1 MFNYMRFKRGGKCQG
16 EKEKP
21 HAEWAAGDWGSQPS
35 TLQPLWTLNYTPSNN
50 LVNYSVL
57 KKVLMT
63 KFLRKLLMISIYVQ
77 KELPHSVCTK
87 DKPQFKD
94 VLPNIC
100 PKCLQKFPDHEKQ
113 GKPERRS
120 PVCTHKRRHVSPSDV
135 AAWVW
140 ACSRKRTLM
149 GKLVKSE
156 GFCLSFDKCAV
167 VVEDVNN
174 RGSWVKS
181 QWELLETF
189 L

>member
-77 KELPHSVCTK
+77 KRASTFSLYKRQTPIQRCSTKYLSKMSSKVSRSWKTRKAWKTVPCLHTTKGDTWVCLTWLPGSEPVAGKGHWWGNWWNQRDSSL
-87 DKPQFKD
+87 
-94 VLPNIC
+94 VLTNVLWLW
-100 PKCLQKFPDHEKQ
+100 K
-113 GKPERRS
+113 
-120 PVCTHKRRHVSPSDV
+120 
-135 AAWVW
+135 
-140 ACSRKRTLM
+140 TLTT
-149 GKLVKSE
+149 E
-156 GFCLSFDKCAV
+156 GA
-167 VVEDVNN
+167 E
-174 RGSWVKS
+174 
-181 QWELLETF
+181 
-189 L
+189 